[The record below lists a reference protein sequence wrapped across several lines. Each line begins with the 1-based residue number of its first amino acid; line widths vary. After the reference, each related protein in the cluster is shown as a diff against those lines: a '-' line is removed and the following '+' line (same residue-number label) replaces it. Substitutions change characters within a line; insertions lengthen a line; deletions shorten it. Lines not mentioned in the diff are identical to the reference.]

1 MNVLIAGA
9 GIGGLTAALCLQQLG
24 HNVTLIEQASSLD
37 EIGAGIQI
45 SPNANKVFAKL
56 GILNKLIQKS
66 FSPQAIEMRQGINAK
81 KIFSIP
87 LDNTAEKRWGAPYL
101 HCHRADL
108 IEVLSSELAQ
118 GSPKSLILGSAI
130 QKYSQDS
137 SSVTVECLCA
147 GEKVT
152 YEGDFLIAADGIHSI
167 IQAQLLSELKA
178 TSTVNFTG
186 NVAWRMTVPIDELGN
201 DAPPPTACIW
211 AGPGKHVVTYRLRGG
226 KLANLVGV
234 VEQDDWQKESWSELG
249 DKQDALKDFSDWS
262 PTITK
267 IIEKAKKHY
276 RWALFD
282 RAPLDKWFDKR
293 VVLLGDACHPMLPF
307 LAQGAAM
314 AIEDAWV
321 LSAKLDKA
329 SKDPDSN
336 SIKKYLQSY
345 QLTRRARTIKVQKE
359 ASANMKRFHLRSP
372 ITQLAAYG
380 PLWMAGKISPNIFHA
395 RQDWLYG
402 HDVTS

>member
-24 HNVTLIEQASSLD
+24 HAVTVIEQAPTLD

-56 GILNKLIQKS
+56 GILNKLIQSS
-66 FSPQAIEMRQGINAK
+66 FSPQAIEMRQGINGK

-87 LDNTAEKRWGAPYL
+87 LDKTAEKRWGAPYL

-108 IEVLSSELAQ
+108 INVLSSALQERA
-118 GSPKSLILGSAI
+118 PKSLLLNTII
-130 QKYSQDS
+130 KKFSQTEN
-137 SSVTVECLCA
+137 SVTVECSSN
-147 GEKVT
+147 GKNVT
-152 YEGDFLIAADGIHSI
+152 YQGDFLIAADGIHST

-234 VEQDDWQKESWSELG
+234 VEQDNWQKESWTELG
-249 DKQDALKDFSDWS
+249 DKQDALKDFSAWS

-267 IIEKAKKHY
+267 IIEKSEKHY

-282 RAPLDKWFDKR
+282 RAPLDKWFHKR

-321 LSAKLDKA
+321 LSEKLDKA
-329 SKDPDSN
+329 SKDSN
-336 SIKKYLQSY
+336 SIDKYLQSY
-345 QLTRRARTIKVQKE
+345 QLARRARTIKVQKE

-380 PLWMAGKISPNIFHA
+380 PLWMAGKVSPNIFHA

-402 HDVTS
+402 HDVTK